1 VALKRRKEIAM
12 YQDKDIIMAVD
23 YHDENLVARQLDTR
37 TGEERLLK
45 RPTTAANI
53 RRLVDDARAQAE
65 PSGGRV
71 IWVMESTTGWAR
83 VKDLLG
89 SSAKMVVANVLEM
102 PLPPKARRKKTD
114 KIDTKRLLREAV
126 GGNLPLAFQP
136 PRALR
141 ELRRIVALR
150 ESLVSRRTAV
160 RNWLNRYLAHET
172 WLDRSGLWSAEG
184 MVRLRSFAASLTG
197 LDAVT
202 WSVKLDEL
210 EHLAPL
216 IERVEAELFAI
227 HKDWPLAQRVDEI
240 YGIAEIS
247 SVSILARIGP
257 IERFSSAEEL
267 ISFAGLA
274 PGVRQSDATRYYGR
288 IGGGGTDKHLRHYII
303 EATIWAR
310 RIPRYQATYERVRAK
325 RGKKI
330 GRLVVG
336 RLLLRSLYKM
346 LRDGVRFDRVPQ
358 NRVLAEV

>member
-1 VALKRRKEIAM
+1 MYRKN
-12 YQDKDIIMAVD
+12 DIILAVD
-23 YHDENLVARQLDTR
+23 YHDGNFVVRQLDTG

-45 RPTTAANI
+45 RPTTAENI
-53 RRLVDDARAQAE
+53 RRIVDDARGLAAV
-65 PSGGRV
+65 SGGRV

-89 SSAKMVVANVLEM
+89 SSAMMVVANVLEM

-114 KIDTKRLLREAV
+114 KIDTKRLLREIV
-126 GGNLPLAFQP
+126 TGDLPLAYQP
-136 PRALR
+136 PRVLR
-141 ELRRIVALR
+141 ELRRVVALR

-160 RNWLNRYLAHET
+160 QNWLNRYLAHET
-172 WLDRSGLWSAEG
+172 WLDRDGLWSVVG
-184 MVRLRSFAASLTG
+184 MGRLRSFAASLTG

-216 IERVEAELFAI
+216 IERVEAELFAV

-257 IERFSSAEEL
+257 IRRFSNAEGL
-267 ISFAGLA
+267 IAFAGLA
-274 PGVRQSDATRYYGR
+274 PGVRGSDDKLRYGR

-310 RIPRYQATYERVRAK
+310 RIPRYQATYKRVSAK

-336 RLLLRSLYKM
+336 RLLLRSIYKM

-358 NRVLAEV
+358 NRVVA

>member
-1 VALKRRKEIAM
+1 M
-12 YQDKDIIMAVD
+12 YHRNDIILAVD
-23 YHDENLVARQLDTR
+23 YHDQNLVVLQFDTR
-37 TGEERLLK
+37 TGEECLVK
-45 RPTTAANI
+45 RPTTAQSI
-53 RRLVDDARAQAE
+53 RRLVDDARALAE
-65 PSGGRV
+65 PSSGRV

-89 SSAKMVVANVLEM
+89 SSVKMVVANVLQM

-114 KIDTKRLLREAV
+114 KIDAKRLLREV
-126 GGNLPLAFQP
+126 ISGNLPLAYQP
-136 PRALR
+136 SRALR
-141 ELRRIVALR
+141 ELRRVVALR

-160 RNWLNRYLAHET
+160 QNWLNRYLAHET
-172 WLDRSGLWSAEG
+172 WLDRDGLWSAVG
-184 MVRLRSFAASLTG
+184 MGRLRSFAASLTG

-227 HKDWPLAQRVDEI
+227 HKDWPLAQRIDEI

-247 SVSILARIGP
+247 AVSILARIGP

-274 PGVRQSDATRYYGR
+274 PGVRQSDNMRHYGR

-303 EATIWAR
+303 EATVWAR

-336 RLLLRSLYKM
+336 RLLLRSIYKM
-346 LRDGVRFDRVPQ
+346 LRHGVRFDRVPAD
-358 NRVLAEV
+358 RVVA